1 MRRRITVEICGP
13 HHCNRANDMGYRFA
27 AITGEADIHAEQ
39 IKVLQDLDIA
49 VGITRT
55 PVILVSTF
63 VPDVIQER
71 KVIDC
76 IEVVRKVWEQK
87 ELRFLIEEVA

>member
-13 HHCNRANDMGYRFA
+13 FLQDHAKDMGYRFA

-39 IKVLQDLDIA
+39 TKVLRDLDVSI
-49 VGITRT
+49 GTTYT

-63 VPDVIQER
+63 VSSVVQER
-71 KVIDC
+71 EVVTN
-76 IEVVRKVWEQK
+76 IETVRKVWEQK
-87 ELRFLIEEVA
+87 ELRFLIEEVP

>member
-1 MRRRITVEICGP
+1 MRRRIIVEIDGP
-13 HHCNRANDMGYRFA
+13 FSHDRANDVGYRFA

-63 VPDVIQER
+63 VSSVEQER

-76 IEVVRKVWEQK
+76 IEVARKVWDKK
-87 ELRFLIEEVA
+87 ELRFLIEEVP